1 MYPSPSDSRDGFIL
15 VTVDAEPEVHDPAT
29 PVLQALRSESW
40 NEVVARLVETFLA
53 STSPRIPIVVR
64 EEVSEASP
72 LLLHA
77 MAAVAATRR
86 NCPKEIFAAL
96 RSIVRKEM
104 LEQDTTSDPTRQNV
118 QILLVSCLIDDLAV
132 QSGTAAP
139 LSVSRSRLTA
149 AFRMAQD
156 LGMDRDSG
164 TSLSESDRRIWL
176 SAIVIDQWSVNLHLA
191 TFKAPLTE
199 THAEPT
205 PRRNAIRMG
214 MRPIFDATQ
223 LSHVKAGGEDYFEQL
238 VGLSVLGARVMRV
251 VYGPDGL
258 KKAGNHELLSLRD
271 DLLKWKSG
279 LSGPLQFTGVWS
291 TLPAGILHTLHTAL
305 YLLLH
310 RPFMRFSFIVP
321 QNLELNV
328 DLEVWVVLA
337 TASRLAIEW
346 AANQDDIAD
355 LLFFGPYALGL
366 CAWVQYHT
374 WARRR
379 EWDGVLTLEK
389 GKAAV
394 TRWTTGMGQG
404 HLPILQAQLEIIPL
418 FHTLTSSTHSTFS
431 TDRGLNPTPGILNR
445 LPETSIAGI
454 TFLRDPSHPRGGVLV
469 ATRQAAREIKDLP
482 EDTVIIGGPLEEG
495 DQTANAS
502 GTTNAQEMSMS
513 LPASMSGLVTGDPRF
528 GISTPDWEAA
538 VAALTT
544 YNGFDSLVQGSV

>member
-1 MYPSPSDSRDGFIL
+1 
-15 VTVDAEPEVHDPAT
+15 
-29 PVLQALRSESW
+29 
-40 NEVVARLVETFLA
+40 
-53 STSPRIPIVVR
+53 
-64 EEVSEASP
+64 
-72 LLLHA
+72 
-77 MAAVAATRR
+77 
-86 NCPKEIFAAL
+86 
-96 RSIVRKEM
+96 
-104 LEQDTTSDPTRQNV
+104 
-118 QILLVSCLIDDLAV
+118 VSCLIDDLAV

-164 TSLSESDRRIWL
+164 TSLSESDRRIWR
-176 SAIVIDQWSVNLHLA
+176 SAIVIDQWSVDLHLA
-191 TFKAPLTE
+191 TFKPPLSE
-199 THAEPT
+199 TYAELT

-214 MRPIFDATQ
+214 MRPIFDASQ

-258 KKAGNHELLSLRD
+258 KKAGNDELLSLRD

-321 QNLELNV
+321 LNLELNV

-379 EWDGVLTLEK
+379 EWDGVVTLEK

-394 TRWTTGMGQG
+394 TRWTTGMGSG
-404 HLPILQAQLEIIPL
+404 HLPILQAVSRTICV
-418 FHTLTSSTHSTFS
+418 
-431 TDRGLNPTPGILNR
+431 PG
-445 LPETSIAGI
+445 
-454 TFLRDPSHPRGGVLV
+454 
-469 ATRQAAREIKDLP
+469 
-482 EDTVIIGGPLEEG
+482 
-495 DQTANAS
+495 
-502 GTTNAQEMSMS
+502 
-513 LPASMSGLVTGDPRF
+513 
-528 GISTPDWEAA
+528 
-538 VAALTT
+538 
-544 YNGFDSLVQGSV
+544 